1 MRRTVLL
8 QFSCRFAVWPRLV
21 VCLFVC
27 LQLVDDKTAADYN
40 LEGGATVHLVCCNI
54 ATLHVEMLHAALV
67 SMLQRLNR
75 ACCMLHAAAIWCSS
89 MFVARCMLQQLYFP
103 CCCVRLRL
111 RGVGG
116 RCCDVSTC
124 LRPLHANVGWCM
136 HRREGLNYMHAAR
149 PSVACL
155 CFCMLHGVACTRPG
169 RPSCVGKRL
178 CHGSAFWLRTAVP
191 CAPREARV
199 VAM

>member
-1 MRRTVLL
+1 MRARARARDVLRMCEGVIVGVGVGMCICVVVACIEAGCPPSWPPAVRRTALL

-89 MFVARCMLQQLYFP
+89 MFAARCMLQQLYFP

-111 RGVGG
+111 RGVSG
-116 RCCDVSTC
+116 RSCDVSMC
-124 LRPLHANVGWCM
+124 LRQRKC
-136 HRREGLNYMHAAR
+136 
-149 PSVACL
+149 
-155 CFCMLHGVACTRPG
+155 
-169 RPSCVGKRL
+169 
-178 CHGSAFWLRTAVP
+178 
-191 CAPREARV
+191 RV
-199 VAM
+199 VHAPA

>member
-1 MRRTVLL
+1 MWVWVCVYVWLWLASRPAVRLRGLRQCGELFYCSSLVVLL
-8 QFSCRFAVWPRLV
+8 YGHVWLF

-89 MFVARCMLQQLYFP
+89 MFAARCMLQQLYFP

-116 RCCDVSTC
+116 RCCDVSMC
-124 LRPLHANVGWCM
+124 LRPLHANVRWCM
-136 HRREGLNYMHAAR
+136 HRREGLN
-149 PSVACL
+149 
-155 CFCMLHGVACTRPG
+155 
-169 RPSCVGKRL
+169 
-178 CHGSAFWLRTAVP
+178 
-191 CAPREARV
+191 
-199 VAM
+199 